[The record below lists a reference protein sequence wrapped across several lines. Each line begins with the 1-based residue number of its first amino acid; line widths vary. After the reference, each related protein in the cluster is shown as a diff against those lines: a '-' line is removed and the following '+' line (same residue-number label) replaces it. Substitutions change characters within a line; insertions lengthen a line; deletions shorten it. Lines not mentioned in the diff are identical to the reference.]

1 MKPVLILLLVIVTLG
16 TIGCTF
22 DGLPTPAVY
31 ETGIDPDSW
40 ARVPAGEF
48 LKGQWNERTV
58 VDYDYEIMVTPV
70 TNAQYANYLNAALAA
85 GSIQINTDNEVIGPY
100 PGDEF
105 HGEKHEIEI
114 LAGDYLHVPL
124 NNSGDTGLRL
134 VYDGNT
140 FSVET
145 GYENHPVT
153 VVTWYGARAYCEF
166 YGGRLPTE
174 IEWEKAA
181 RGTEGIPYPW
191 GDELLRNNA
200 NYYFSEDPFEIDAGK
215 VGLTNPVGFY
225 NGKTYDGYQT
235 LDSPSPYGLYDM
247 AGNVWE
253 WTGDVYKGTDNR
265 YMRGGSKAETERRLR
280 VWSRDNARPAHYS
293 PNVGFRSVRSVN
305 D

>member
-1 MKPVLILLLVIVTLG
+1 MKRLLILLMVTMALF
-16 TIGCTF
+16 TVGCTV
-22 DGLPTPAVY
+22 DLPTPKVY
-31 ETGIDPDSW
+31 DTGIDPDSW

-48 LKGQWNERTV
+48 LMGQFDKRTV

-70 TNAQYANYLNAALAA
+70 TNAQYAKYLNEALAA
-85 GSIQINTDNEVIGPY
+85 GSVRINAANEVVGPY
-100 PGDEF
+100 PGDKF
-105 HGEKHEIEI
+105 HAEKHEIEI

-124 NNSGDTGLRL
+124 NDADLTGLRL
-134 VYDGNT
+134 IYAGNT
-140 FSVET
+140 FTVET

-153 VVTWYGARAYCEF
+153 VVTWFGARAYCEF

-174 IEWEKAA
+174 TEWEKAA

-191 GDELLRNNA
+191 GHELLRANA
-200 NYYFSEDPFEIDAGK
+200 NYYFSEDPFEADAGK
-215 VGLTNPVGFY
+215 VGVTNPVGFY

-253 WTGDVYKGTDNR
+253 WTANVYEGTHNR

-280 VWSRDNARPAHYS
+280 VWSRDNARPEHSS
-293 PNVGFRSVRSVN
+293 PNVGFRSARSVSN
-305 D
+305 